1 MTTSAIFRISEETSL
16 TKCIGPARASFAF
29 HTTGGAH
36 VNVWQEG
43 KNGRFY
49 EAKVALHFDL

>member
-1 MTTSAIFRISEETSL
+1 MSNPYLEVDVYIMSL
-16 TKCIGPARASFAF
+16 VSIGPARASFVKNP
-29 HTTGGAH
+29 TGGAH
-36 VNVWQEG
+36 VNVRQEG

>member
-1 MTTSAIFRISEETSL
+1 MA
-16 TKCIGPARASFAF
+16 IGPARASFVKNP
-29 HTTGGAH
+29 TGGAH
-36 VNVWQEG
+36 VNVRQEG